1 MKRMLLTFI
10 LLASISF
17 AWGETVTRSLPSS
30 FVPPPPP
37 PNQAEIQNPGSLQFF
52 VFQNNMFAPL
62 IQKKKM
68 EEKDKELAAS
78 KAADPTPHLAKNPH
92 SSLLPK
98 SYESSIHGLQFVE
111 PSPLHSQ

>member
-1 MKRMLLTFI
+1 MKRIFPIFI
-10 LLASISF
+10 FVVSISS

-37 PNQAEIQNPGSLQFF
+37 NQSEIQNMGSLQFLA
-52 VFQNNMFAPL
+52 FQNNMFAPL
-62 IQKKKM
+62 FAKKKA

-78 KAADPTPHLAKNPH
+78 KAADPARHLEKNSH
-92 SSLLPK
+92 NSLLPK

-111 PSPLHSQ
+111 PSQLHSQ